1 MNWDLQL
8 HIYGAFAIVWY
19 ISKETFF
26 YNALRCLPN
35 VPPLLTMSFF
45 FLLFFWCGIRASFL
59 WIYSIMSSL
68 DRICM
73 PYFLG
78 FKNPPRCNCFP
89 PMMRLVKDGYL
100 LIQTR
105 RKKHLSASWIIFPA
119 PAYPLETPTLLLNWS
134 WPAPPPR
141 HNGPGTQRE
150 LGENVSTF
158 PGDNSSHVYNEVFCL
173 CACVWVWGLSIIST
187 THNNGP
193 YSEICKGVAIQIF
206 PLSHYTVFTCII
218 KPDTAYWC
226 NSHSTG
232 CKYQVSCTFFWMAKW
247 H

>member
-105 RKKHLSASWIIFPA
+105 RKSTSQLPGSSFQLQPTPWKL
-119 PAYPLETPTLLLNWS
+119 PLYCSTGPDLLLLPDTMVLGHKENWVRMS
-134 WPAPPPR
+134 QHSQVIIA
-141 HNGPGTQRE
+141 
-150 LGENVSTF
+150 VMSTMRF
-158 PGDNSSHVYNEVFCL
+158 SVFVHVFESEVEYHF
-173 CACVWVWGLSIIST
+173 
-187 THNNGP
+187 
-193 YSEICKGVAIQIF
+193 
-206 PLSHYTVFTCII
+206 HYT
-218 KPDTAYWC
+218 
-226 NSHSTG
+226 
-232 CKYQVSCTFFWMAKW
+232 Q
-247 H
+247 